1 MEWNLEGKRVKVNY
15 MGYIRAG
22 KVINSRVKYGGDVQH
37 AVDLV
42 EPIQLPWRTEPT
54 LRVLVD
60 HNEVVDLLV

>member
-1 MEWNLEGKRVKVNY
+1 

-22 KVINSRVKYGGDVQH
+22 KVIDSRVKYGGDVQH